1 MPTIHP
7 LAVVDPKAELADDV
21 IVGPF
26 CVVGPHVKIG
36 PQTRLIAQCYITGH
50 TTLGARNV
58 LYPNV
63 CIGAEPQDFAFNPAT
78 ISYVQ
83 IGDDNVFREGVTIH
97 AGTKPESATIIGN
110 RNFLMVNSHIG
121 HNCRIGNE
129 VIMANCALMAGYV
142 EVQDGCFISGLTA
155 ARQFCRIGRLAMMWG
170 LSAISKDLPPFMIV
184 NGRNGDIAGV
194 NVVAL
199 RRRNYPPAT
208 INALRRVHSI
218 FFRSGRSVS
227 KAIEAI
233 RAEVPPLPEVEEF
246 IRFVE
251 SSERGVLLGRDS
263 RAKRLAAAERDEP
276 GEV

>member
-1 MPTIHP
+1 MPQIHP
-7 LAVVDPKAELADDV
+7 TAVVDPRAEIADDAQ
-21 IVGPF
+21 IGPF
-26 CVVGPHVKIG
+26 CIVGPHVRIG
-36 PQTRLIAQCYITGH
+36 AQTRLIGQCYVTGH
-50 TTLGARNV
+50 TTIGSRNV

-63 CIGAEPQDFAFNPAT
+63 CIGAEPQDFAFDPST
-78 ISYVQ
+78 VSYVR
-83 IGDDNVFREGVTIH
+83 IGDGNVFREGVTIH
-97 AGTKPESATIIGN
+97 AGTKPETTTQIGN

-121 HNCRIGNE
+121 HNCIIGNE

-155 ARQFCRIGRLAMMWG
+155 VRQFCRIGRFAMMWG

-199 RRRNYPPAT
+199 RRRNFPAAT
-208 INALRRVHSI
+208 INALRKVHTV
-218 FFRSGRSVS
+218 FFRGGRSVS
-227 KAIEAI
+227 KALEAV
-233 RAEVPPLPEVEEF
+233 RAEVPLLPEVEEF

-263 RAKRLAAAERDEP
+263 RAKRLAAETEQP

>member
-1 MPTIHP
+1 MPHIHP
-7 LAVVDPKAELADDV
+7 SAVVDPRAVIADDAQ
-21 IVGPF
+21 IGPF
-26 CVVGPHVKIG
+26 CMVGPHVTIG
-36 PQTRLIAQCYITGH
+36 ARTRLLGQCYITGH
-50 TTLGARNV
+50 TTLGARN
-58 LYPNV
+58 LIYPNV
-63 CIGAEPQDFAFNPAT
+63 CIGTEPQDFAFDT
-78 ISYVQ
+78 STVSYVK

-97 AGTKPESATIIGN
+97 AGTKPETTTQIGN

-121 HNCRIGNE
+121 HNCIIGNE

-155 ARQFCRIGRLAMMWG
+155 VRQFCRIGRFGMMWG

-199 RRRNYPPAT
+199 RRRNFPAAT
-208 INALRRVHSI
+208 INALRKLHTV
-218 FFRSGRSVS
+218 FFRGARSVS
-227 KAIEAI
+227 KALDAV
-233 RAEVPPLPEVEEF
+233 RAEVPLLPEVEEF

-251 SSERGVLLGRDS
+251 TSERGVLLGRDT
-263 RAKRLAAAERDEP
+263 RAKRLAAETDTP

>member
-1 MPTIHP
+1 MPHIHP
-7 LAVVDPKAELADDV
+7 TAVVDPRAQLADDV
-21 IVGPF
+21 EIGPL
-26 CVVGPHVKIG
+26 CIVGPHVTIG
-36 PQTRLIAQCYITGH
+36 PQTRLIGQCCVMGH

-63 CIGAEPQDFAFNPAT
+63 CIGAEPQDFAFDPST
-78 ISYVQ
+78 LSYVR
-83 IGDDNVFREGVTIH
+83 IGDGNVFREGVTIH
-97 AGTKPESATIIGN
+97 VGTKPETATVVGN

-121 HNCRIGNE
+121 HNCIIGNE

-155 ARQFCRIGRLAMMWG
+155 VRQFCRIGRFAMMWG

-199 RRRNYPPAT
+199 RRRNFPAAT
-208 INALRRVHSI
+208 INALRKVHTI
-218 FFRSGRSVS
+218 FFRGGRSVK
-227 KAIEAI
+227 KALEAV
-233 RAEVPPLPEVEEF
+233 RAEVPLLPEVEEF

-251 SSERGVLLGRDS
+251 TSERGVLLGRDS
-263 RAKRLAAAERDEP
+263 RARRLAAETEPP